1 MSTALITGP
10 GIIQVPLTQGQV
22 ATIDERDA
30 ARDEA
35 EALREALTQAQAEI
49 KQMKALLEAP

>member
-1 MSTALITGP
+1 MAEASDILRNWRAKAGD
-10 GIIQVPLTQGQV
+10 